1 MMRDPVTCVSGI
13 PGLTAFPGP
22 APLDHPYFF
31 AIVIPAPDN
40 TGGER

>member
-1 MMRDPVTCVSGI
+1 MMKKTVACVSGI

-22 APLDHPYFF
+22 APLDHPYFS

-40 TGGER
+40 PGGER